1 MILRLSDELARKIR
15 ALPVT
20 QQPLNANPFADW
32 SCHAFPSGRGQ
43 FILAANTASLYVVLF
58 PGRRVTRPANLESA
72 LFAHLQERLL
82 NDGFEFLYKRL
93 IDTQGGDVLY
103 ARPLNLTAI
112 GTLRDLAEIA
122 AHYIEAE
129 RLTPDEAA
137 NRINTVSLAA
147 ANHHTPRDAFRSLSF
162 SR

>member
-1 MILRLSDELARKIR
+1 MILRLSAELARKIR
-15 ALPVT
+15 ALPVE

-32 SCHAFPSGRGQ
+32 SCHVFPSGRGQ

-58 PGRRVTRPANLESA
+58 PGRRVSRPANLESA
-72 LFAHLQERLL
+72 LFGHLQERLL

-93 IDTQGGDVLY
+93 IDAQGGDLLY
-103 ARPLNLTAI
+103 ARPLNLAAI
-112 GTLRDLAEIA
+112 GTLRDLAEVA

-129 RLTPDEAA
+129 KLSPDDAA
-137 NRINTVSLAA
+137 LRINAVPLAA
-147 ANHHTPRDAFRSLSF
+147 LNHHTPRDAFRGLTF